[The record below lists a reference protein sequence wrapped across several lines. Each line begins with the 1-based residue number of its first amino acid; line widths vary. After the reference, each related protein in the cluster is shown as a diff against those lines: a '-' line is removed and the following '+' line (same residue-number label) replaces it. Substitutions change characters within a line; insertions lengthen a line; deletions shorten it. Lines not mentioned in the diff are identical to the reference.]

1 MELWDL
7 YTENRVKTG
16 ETHVRGNPLPK
27 DRYNLVVNVWI
38 KNLEGKYLISKR
50 AKTKLRNPLKFE
62 TVGGA
67 VLKGENSLQAALRE
81 TKEEVGIDLDP
92 KMGKLI
98 HTDVRKKINGIVFN
112 SILDVWVFSYDGK
125 VDLRNATTDEV
136 ESANWMTTDEIYD
149 LSKKGLFVHTLN
161 YCFEKVFNSL

>member
-7 YTENRVKTG
+7 YTENRIKTG

-27 DRYNLVVNVWI
+27 DKYHLVVNVWI
-38 KNLEGKYLISKR
+38 KNSEGKYLISRRSRK
-50 AKTKLRNPLKFE
+50 KSRNPLKFE

-67 VLKGENSLQAALRE
+67 VLKGENSLQAAIRE
-81 TKEEVGIDLDP
+81 TKEEVGIDLDT
-92 KMGKLI
+92 KRAKLVNS
-98 HTDVRKKINGIVFN
+98 DVRKNLN
-112 SILDVWVFSYDGK
+112 SILDIYLFEYDGI

-136 ESANWMTTDEIYD
+136 ESVGWMTTDEIYD

-161 YCFEKVFNSL
+161 YCFEKVFGL

>member
-7 YTENRVKTG
+7 YTENRIKTG

-27 DRYNLVVNVWI
+27 DKYHLVVNVWI
-38 KNLEGKYLISKR
+38 KNSEGKYLISRRSRK
-50 AKTKLRNPLKFE
+50 KSRNPLKFE

-67 VLKGENSLQAALRE
+67 VLKGENSLQAAIRE
-81 TKEEVGIDLDP
+81 TKEEVGIDLDT
-92 KMGKLI
+92 KRAKLVYS
-98 HTDVRKKINGIVFN
+98 DVRKNLN
-112 SILDVWVFSYDGK
+112 SILDIYLFEYDGI

-136 ESANWMTTDEIYD
+136 ESVGWMTTDEIYD

-161 YCFEKVFNSL
+161 YCFEKVFGL